1 MGLMELMITLAV
13 LGIVTGITVTLA
25 GSEWRRERVNTV
37 AIELAS
43 WLEAI
48 RQSSLR
54 QPGTAPCVVSFH
66 TSSPV
71 SNGAV
76 LATVAP
82 ASCSPESSFTVSGLA
97 DNGDSFAVA
106 LTPATPSSLSFSPRG
121 SISATADT
129 DLRLLLVGTGQMRC
143 VRLTA
148 TLGLIRIGSNSAA
161 TGTGDSCT
169 TYVVY

>member
-1 MGLMELMITLAV
+1 MLELMLTLALIGV
-13 LGIVTGITVTLA
+13 VTGITVTLA

-43 WLEAI
+43 WLETI

-54 QPGTAPCVVSFH
+54 QPGHVPCVVSFN
-66 TSSPV
+66 TTSPV

-76 LATVAP
+76 LASVAP
-82 ASCSPESSFTVSGLA
+82 TTCSPQSSFTVSGLA
-97 DNGDSFAVA
+97 DNGDRFAVA
-106 LTPATPSSLSFSPRG
+106 LSPASPTSLSFSPRG
-121 SISATADT
+121 SVSATADT
-129 DLRLLLVGTGQMRC
+129 DLRLLLLGTGQMRC

-161 TGTGDSCT
+161 ASTGAGCT
-169 TYVVY
+169 TYAVY

>member
-1 MGLMELMITLAV
+1 MVELMITLV
-13 LGIVTGITVTLA
+13 VVGVVTGITVSLA

-54 QPGTAPCVVSFH
+54 QPGNAPCVVSFN

-71 SNGAV
+71 GSGAV

-82 ASCSPESSFTVSGLA
+82 ASCSPQSSFTVSGLA
-97 DNGDSFAVA
+97 DNGDSFAIA
-106 LTPATPSSLSFSPRG
+106 LNPATPTSLSFTPRG
-121 SISATADT
+121 SVSATADT
-129 DLRLLLVGTGQMRC
+129 DLRLLLLGTAQMRC

-161 TGTGDSCT
+161 AGIGDSCT
-169 TYVVY
+169 TYTVY